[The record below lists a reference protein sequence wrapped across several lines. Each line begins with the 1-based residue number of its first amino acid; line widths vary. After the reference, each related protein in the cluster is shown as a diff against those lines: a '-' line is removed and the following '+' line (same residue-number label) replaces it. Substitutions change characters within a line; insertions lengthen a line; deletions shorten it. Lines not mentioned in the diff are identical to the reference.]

1 MPVYDISE
9 KEQQCVKKKP
19 QNPIDVVSGSQVMFL
34 SAHQDLEKMSFLPDW
49 REEADAYMCKNKLQF
64 LEDTELQLCS

>member
-1 MPVYDISE
+1 MTYQKRNSSVS
-9 KEQQCVKKKP
+9 KKT